1 MQPTVVE
8 KIRTA
13 LVNNSDALIASIGQ
27 GAEYTRRYDGMRFLT
42 AIADKDYNPVRGM
55 YRVAGYPEYSDFIG
69 E

>member
-1 MQPTVVE
+1 M
-8 KIRTA
+8 
-13 LVNNSDALIASIGQ
+13 NNSDALIASIGQ